1 MKNLTELILKYET
14 SGPRY
19 TSYPTAPHFSAECD
33 RQKLAQAAVALKSP
47 RSLYIHIP
55 FCRTHCLFCGC
66 SSSVCTDPKKAD
78 EYLSLLEKELRLWQN
93 SGLKKCPLEQIHF
106 GGGTPN
112 FLLPEQISRLS
123 EIIKSGFD
131 ISPTCEYSAEIDPR
145 TLTKEKAEAFAKIG
159 VNRASIGVQDTNESV
174 QKAIARIQPQEMN
187 LRAFEWLREFG
198 IKKINIDLMYG
209 LPLQTLENFKGAIKD
224 ALQLNPDRIALFNYA
239 HVPWM
244 KSEQKALE
252 KYPMPAGVKKVELFL
267 SAMEAFKGAGFEYIG
282 LDHFALPQDE
292 LISARKSGSLQRNFQ
307 GYSTRA
313 GLESFGLG
321 LTSISQTKNTYRQNF
336 KIYAEY
342 EHSVNNSMLPVERG
356 IILSEEDELRREII
370 MDIMCLLKL
379 DFEKFEKKYAFNF
392 KEKFASAFP
401 ALLEMQTDGILELT
415 ENGIAL
421 SETGR
426 LFVRNAAMLF
436 DGRLSDKF
444 KYSKTI

>member
-19 TSYPTAPHFSAECD
+19 TSYPTAPHFSPECD
-33 RQKLAQAAVALKSP
+33 KQKLVQAAVASDSP

-55 FCRTHCLFCGC
+55 FCKTQCLFCGC
-66 SSSVCTDPKKAD
+66 SSSVCTDSKKAD
-78 EYLSLLEKELRLWQN
+78 EYLSLLEKELKLWQN

-112 FLLPEQISRLS
+112 FLLPEQISRLG
-123 EIIKSGFD
+123 EIIKSGFE
-131 ISPTCEYSAEIDPR
+131 ISPTCEYSVEIDPR
-145 TLTKEKAEAFAKIG
+145 TLAKEKVEAFAKIG
-159 VNRASIGVQDTNESV
+159 VNRASIGMQDTDEGV

-198 IKKINIDLMYG
+198 VKKINIDLMYG
-209 LPLQTLENFKGAIKD
+209 LPLQTLENFKNTIKD
-224 ALQLNPDRIALFNYA
+224 ALQLKPDRIALFNYA

-244 KSEQKALE
+244 KSAQKALE
-252 KYPMPAGVKKVELFL
+252 KYPMPTGAKKVELFL
-267 SAMEAFKGAGFEYIG
+267 SAMDAFMGAGFEYIG

-336 KIYAEY
+336 KTYADY
-342 EHSVNNSMLPVERG
+342 ESSVNNSMPPVERG

-370 MDIMCLLKL
+370 MDIMCLLRL
-379 DFEKFEKKYAFNF
+379 DFKKFEEKRGF
-392 KEKFASAFP
+392 KFREKFADAFP
-401 ALLEMQTDGILELT
+401 TLEEMQDDGILELG
-415 ENGIAL
+415 ENGVSI
-421 SETGR
+421 SEDGR
-426 LFVRNAAMLF
+426 LFLRNVAMLF
-436 DGRLSDKF
+436 DGRLSGNF
-444 KYSKTI
+444 KYSKTL